1 MPNRIAQATGNF
13 GTAATWHQGTN
24 TSTLHASTNVN
35 ITSAASTSATF
46 TAPNIVNAANGVL
59 VYLTSKGSATTM
71 TATLQE
77 ATVDTAHT
85 VTINLADVELGWI
98 YLRPASTYT
107 FTAVTAG
114 RYRWKLTVDSSTATV
129 AQASTANFAYISVDN
144 RTGVPGSGDNAYI
157 VEPNGTTAIN
167 VTMDGTQVVGTGTSA
182 GTDRSIANAILISKD
197 CQLQMDTAATSE
209 LTLRG
214 GVWVK
219 NGGDYSCATVAS
231 PLSSSYTATVIAGTN
246 PSVIYWE
253 DGATGIWQGSPKTY
267 QTTTVSSGSGTTGS
281 PLITSDAVDW
291 AVNDEI
297 IIAPATDSAT
307 NYNET
312 EVKFIKTKNSSTS
325 YVLSDTAGGAESGLT
340 YTHTGAL
347 IGNFTNNVVIKGS
360 TTSVLIGVT
369 PAAQTSTGKINF
381 DWVRF
386 ENVNNSNFFG
396 AVPTGNVL
404 MGNNCALDNCVGK
417 NGAAGIFA
425 LSAQTNQTF
434 TNLLAYNTLTT
445 SALVPPFANI
455 TIFNNSRGVTLTNC
469 HSFASNGYGVGIDSS
484 FSNTLTDCSAYACNN
499 TGAASAGL
507 GITAS
512 GLNSIVRFN
521 SHAHYSNGIYIGSG
535 PFNTFT
541 DCLLGTKGDMPN
553 GLYMGTGFSTALLN
567 DTTVDATN
575 VIANYTNM
583 TLGSEIKFNRL
594 DDTDNNHR
602 WYSVRGWGKTED
614 TEIRTTGS
622 LSVRLAPQNSSPGFA
637 WEFQIPAKAN
647 SIVAF
652 FGYFMKN
659 TAFSTDDVV
668 IELWL
673 PGSTVADAS
682 YTLADSY
689 DVWQAV
695 PLSVSNTLSV
705 DGLATVK
712 VIGKTTTSA
721 AYVYCDDF
729 YNAGNTVVST
739 DKVTG
744 LDTWF
749 EGKPA
754 QIITP
759 SAVSA
764 ADIWTFDTTNLTTA
778 NTTGN
783 QQKKMLT
790 VAKFLGLK

>member
-1 MPNRIAQATGNF
+1 MAHKIAQATGNF
-13 GTAATWHQGTN
+13 GTAGTWYQGTN
-24 TSTLHASTNVN
+24 TPTIHASTNVN
-35 ITSAASTSATF
+35 ITTTPSYSATF
-46 TAPNIVNAANGVL
+46 TAPNTTNAVNGVL
-59 VYLTSKGSATTM
+59 VHLTSKGSATTL

-85 VTINLADVELGWI
+85 VTVNMSDIELGWV
-98 YLRPASTYT
+98 YLRPVTPYV
-107 FTAVTAG
+107 FTATTAG
-114 RYRWKLTVDSSTATV
+114 RYRWKLTVDTSTATV
-129 AQASTANFAYISVDN
+129 AQASTANFAYISVDD
-144 RTGVPGSGDNAYI
+144 RTGVPVSGDNGWI
-157 VEPNGTTAIN
+157 VEPNGTTDIT
-167 VTMDGTQVVGTGTSA
+167 VTMDGTRTVGTGTNA
-182 GTDRSIANAILISKD
+182 GTERSVANALLISND
-197 CQLQMDTAATSE
+197 CQLQMDTAASSD
-209 LTLRG
+209 LTIRG
-214 GVWVK
+214 SVWVK
-219 NGGDYSCATVAS
+219 AGGEFSCATTSS
-231 PLSSSYTATVIAGTN
+231 PLSSSYTATVQAGTH
-246 PSVIYWE
+246 PSSIYYE
-253 DGATGIWQGSPKTY
+253 NGATGIWQGASKTY
-267 QTTTVSSGSGTTGS
+267 QKTIVASGDGTTGT

-291 AVNDEI
+291 AVGDEVI
-297 IIAPATDSAT
+297 FAPATDSAT

-312 EVKFIKTKNSSTS
+312 EVKYIRTKNSSTS
-325 YVLSDTAGGAESGLT
+325 YTLADTAGGAESGLT

-347 IGNFTNNVVIKGS
+347 VGNFTNNITIKGS
-360 TTSVLIGVT
+360 TTAILIGFT
-369 PAAQTSTGKINF
+369 MAAQSSAGFINV

-386 ENVNNSNFFG
+386 ENLHNSTFFG
-396 AVPTGNVL
+396 AVPTGNVQIPT
-404 MGNNCALDNCVGK
+404 NCALDNCVGK
-417 NGAAGIFA
+417 NGPAGIFYFN
-425 LSAQTNQTF
+425 QHTNASFSNILT
-434 TNLLAYNTLTT
+434 YNTQTTTGLLT
-445 SALVPPFANI
+445 AFAN
-455 TIFNNSRGVTLTNC
+455 TVVYASNGVTLTNC
-469 HSFASNGYGVGIDSS
+469 HSFASNGYGFGIESSYSCTIQDS
-484 FSNTLTDCSAYACNN
+484 SAYACNN
-499 TGAASAGL
+499 TGAASGGVAVN
-507 GITAS
+507 TS
-512 GLNSIVRFN
+512 GLNTFNNFN
-521 SHAHYSNGIYIGSG
+521 SHAHYSNGIYIASG
-535 PFNTFT
+535 PFNTFNS
-541 DCLLGTKGDMPN
+541 CLIGTKGDMPN
-553 GLYMGTGFSTALLN
+553 GLYMGTGFSTALFN
-567 DTTVDATN
+567 DTFMDATN
-575 VIANYTNM
+575 VITNYTNM

-602 WYSVRGWGKTED
+602 WYSVRGWGKAED

-622 LSVRLAPQNSSPGFA
+622 LAVRLAPQNSSTGFA

-783 QQKKMLT
+783 QQKKLLT
-790 VAKFLGLK
+790 VSKFLGLK